1 MKQSESE
8 MLAKG
13 RALTPQM
20 QLAQEN
26 KKLTISLE
34 QSIPNFTKSTMNN
47 QPLKVVQLA
56 TAGSEDK
63 AQKDPEGLQFIDAI
77 KKQHEMIDLL
87 LKAVQN
93 RETLGQMDRRYHNA

>member
-1 MKQSESE
+1 
-8 MLAKG
+8 
-13 RALTPQM
+13 M

-34 QSIPNFTKSTMNN
+34 ESIPNFKKSTINDR
-47 QPLKVVQLA
+47 PPKVVQLA
-56 TAGSEDK
+56 TVGSEDK

-87 LKAVQN
+87 LRAV
-93 RETLGQMDRRYHNA
+93 